1 MSQVFNRYEEKYIID
16 MDTYHR
22 LLERLEGYVYPDQ
35 YSQGGKGYAVNNLY
49 LDTDDDWFIRNS
61 LQRPPYKE
69 KLRLRCYGQPDADS
83 LIYYEIKKKICRMVN
98 KRRTSMTLQDA
109 VAFTTT
115 HILPSSDQNSQ
126 VLREI
131 AYILHNFSPYPKVA
145 LFYDRA
151 AYYSPDDK
159 TLRITFD
166 TNLRARRDKLD
177 FCHGRGGQYIIP
189 PDKVV
194 MEIKVPHSLPLWL
207 ARIISEMQIVTQ
219 TFSKYGTE
227 YRQYLHQQY
236 LYGEY
241 IPEECCQVTKL

>member
-1 MSQVFNRYEEKYIID
+1 MSQVFNRYEEKYVLD

-35 YSQGGKGYAVNNLY
+35 YSADGGYAVNNLY
-49 LDTDDDWFIRNS
+49 LDTEDDWFIRNS

-69 KLRLRCYGQPDADS
+69 KLRLRCYGHPDADT
-83 LIYYEIKKKICRMVN
+83 LIYYEIKKKIRGHVN
-98 KRRTSMTLQDA
+98 KRRTSMTLQEA
-109 VAFTTT
+109 LEFTNT
-115 HILPSSDQNSQ
+115 HVPPASLENSQ
-126 VLREI
+126 VMREI
-131 AYILHNFSPYPKVA
+131 SYILQNFSPYPKVA
-145 LFYDRA
+145 LFYNRA

-159 TLRITFD
+159 SLRITFD
-166 TNLRARRDKLD
+166 THLRARRDKLD
-177 FCHGRGGQYIIP
+177 FAYGSSGKYIIP

-207 ARIISEMQIVTQ
+207 ARIISELKIVTQ

-241 IPEECCQVTKL
+241 HE